1 MAKGSKKKG
10 GGKSGRKSAA
20 EPRRT
25 TRKESSE
32 KSSETRKKGPRS
44 GPEKGVAAATAVYV
58 PIVAFLTGASVMIV
72 ELAASRVLSPHFGNT
87 LYTWTALIGV
97 IMIALAG
104 GYYLG
109 GRLADRMPKLI
120 ILLHLVS
127 AAAITVLAIPFL
139 ALEVS
144 GKLAPEGQAVDIV
157 WGPVVAALLLFAIP
171 GCLLGTVTPFAVK
184 LLSLRS
190 ENEKVG
196 TSAGTISGL
205 STVGSVLGTFGSGFI
220 LIPSMSIRTIFIV
233 VGITLA
239 VVAAIGYA
247 GVLGFRSRSYPAAG
261 MVLVGAM
268 MLAFVANASVEPE
281 APGSVFETDTYYH
294 RIQVRRWRE
303 HGRKVIEV
311 SMDRAP
317 EGAQYE
323 DSGDLRYDYTKFYRL
338 ERLFC
343 PEMEQAAFLGGGA
356 YSMPEALV
364 DDHPDVTVE
373 VAEIDPMVA
382 KVGREFF
389 RLDEY
394 ENRVIPI
401 TADARRFL
409 ASSTKRYDLIFGDA
423 YRGRQNVPSHMVTRE
438 FFDLVRRRLDED
450 GVFMMNLIGAVDGT
464 NSRFF
469 TAVAS
474 TLLDVFPELY
484 VFAILPS
491 YPELTQNLILV
502 APVQE
507 LGYTRDQLLELAGE
521 DAALVRMVR
530 NLVPRRAYDLS
541 QATVLTDDYNP
552 VQYIIAKQLREA
564 G

>member
-10 GGKSGRKSAA
+10 GSKTGRKSTA
-20 EPRRT
+20 ETRGT
-25 TRKESSE
+25 TNKESE
-32 KSSETRKKGPRS
+32 ATPVEARKKSPRS
-44 GPEKGVAAATAVYV
+44 KKVDRAALAPTLYV
-58 PIVAFLTGASVMIV
+58 PAVAFLTGASVMIV

-109 GRLADRMPKLI
+109 GRLADRAPKLI
-120 ILLHLVS
+120 VLLHLVS
-127 AAAITVLAIPFL
+127 AAAISVLAVPFL
-139 ALEVS
+139 ALRVS
-144 GKLAPEGQAVDIV
+144 ESLAPEGYAVDIV

-184 LLSLRS
+184 LLSMRS

-196 TSAGTISGL
+196 TSTGTISGL

-220 LIPSMSIRTIFIV
+220 LIPSMSIRAIFIV
-233 VGITLA
+233 VGVTLA
-239 VVAAIGYA
+239 VVAAIGYV
-247 GVLGFRSRSYPAAG
+247 GVLGYRSRSFPAAG
-261 MVLVGAM
+261 MILVGAM
-268 MLAFVANASVEPE
+268 LLSFVAHASVEPE
-281 APGSVFETDTYYH
+281 PRGTVFAADTFYH
-294 RIQVRRWRE
+294 RIQVRKGRE
-303 HGRKVIEV
+303 YGRKFIEV

-317 EGAQYE
+317 EGAQFE
-323 DSGDLRYDYTKFYRL
+323 GSGDLKYEYTKYYRL

-343 PEMEQAAFLGGGA
+343 PEMERAAFLGGGA

-364 DDHPDVTVE
+364 DDHSGLTVE

-382 KVGREFF
+382 KIGRDFF
-389 RLDEY
+389 RLNDY
-394 ENRVIPI
+394 EGRVIPI
-401 TADARRFL
+401 TGDARRFL
-409 ASSTKRYDLIFGDA
+409 AETPHTYDLIFGDA

-438 FFDLVRRRLDED
+438 FFDLVRRRLNDE
-450 GVFMMNLIGAVDGT
+450 GVFMMNLIGAVEGT

-469 TAVAS
+469 TTVAT

-502 APVQE
+502 APVQAHE
-507 LGYTRDQLLELAGE
+507 YTREQLVELAGE
-521 DAALVRMVR
+521 DADLLRMIR
-530 NLVPRRAYDLS
+530 NLVPTQSYDLS
-541 QATVLTDDYNP
+541 GTTVLTDDYNP
-552 VQYIIAKQLREA
+552 VQYIIARQLRES